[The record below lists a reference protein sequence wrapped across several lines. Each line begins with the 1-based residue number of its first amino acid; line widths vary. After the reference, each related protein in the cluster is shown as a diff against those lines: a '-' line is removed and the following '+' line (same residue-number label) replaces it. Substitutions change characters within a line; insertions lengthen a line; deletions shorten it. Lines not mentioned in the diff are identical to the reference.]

1 MWRLLQF
8 GQGIGTDITVAPYS
22 ISNARK
28 GVVAVVASEI
38 YITSDHKFDD
48 LNYNSLSCREES
60 NFFVG
65 NELYY
70 HKLIKHI

>member
-1 MWRLLQF
+1 MLAVTLWTRHWKRVYCCIVLN
-8 GQGIGTDITVAPYS
+8 VECA
-22 ISNARK
+22 K
-28 GVVAVVASEI
+28 GVIAVVASEI

-48 LNYNSLSCREES
+48 LNYNSQSCCEES

-70 HKLIKHI
+70 HNLIKHS

>member
-1 MWRLLQF
+1 M
-8 GQGIGTDITVAPYS
+8 
-22 ISNARK
+22 
-28 GVVAVVASEI
+28 
-38 YITSDHKFDD
+38 TSDHKFDD
-48 LNYNSLSCREES
+48 LNYNSQSCCEGS

>member
-1 MWRLLQF
+1 M
-8 GQGIGTDITVAPYS
+8 T
-22 ISNARK
+22 SN
-28 GVVAVVASEI
+28 
-38 YITSDHKFDD
+38 HKFDD
-48 LNYNSLSCREES
+48 LNYNSLSCREGS

>member
-1 MWRLLQF
+1 MAA
-8 GQGIGTDITVAPYS
+8 VA
-22 ISNARK
+22 IWARHWNRECTCIVLNVECAK
-28 GVVAVVASEI
+28 GVVAVVACESDM
-38 YITSDHKFDD
+38 TSNHKFDD
-48 LNYNSLSCREES
+48 LNYNSLSCWEGI

>member
-1 MWRLLQF
+1 MSAVTLW
-8 GQGIGTDITVAPYS
+8 
-22 ISNARK
+22 ARHWDREYCCIVLSVECAK
-28 GVVAVVASEI
+28 GVVAVVACEI
-38 YITSDHKFDD
+38 DITSDHKFDD
-48 LNYNSLSCREES
+48 LNYNSPSCCEGS

>member
-1 MWRLLQF
+1 MSAVTLW
-8 GQGIGTDITVAPYS
+8 
-22 ISNARK
+22 ARHWDREYCCIVLNVECAK

-48 LNYNSLSCREES
+48 LNYNSQSCCEGS